1 MQTFV
6 RAGLAALVLTAVPA
20 LAQAQGAVKIG
31 YIDSRVILQQAPGRA
46 EAEAAFQ
53 KEMQTYQTQVQRMG
67 DSLNTLIAS
76 YDKQELTLSPTAKA
90 TRQQQIRDR
99 QQAYQERV
107 QGLQDQAQQRQ
118 SELMG
123 PIMERINQVIAD
135 VRAQEGYSFILDVG
149 ATGGVVVAA
158 DTTLNLT
165 DKVIAR
171 LKAVAVRPGA
181 TGSGIGIA
189 TPAPTTTAAPS
200 SQPAGIKPKPPTQ

>member
-6 RAGLAALVLTAVPA
+6 RAGLAALALAAAPV

-46 EAEAAFQ
+46 DAEAAFQ
-53 KEMQTYQTQVQRMG
+53 KEMETYQGQVKRMG
-67 DSLNTLIAS
+67 DSLNVLIS
-76 YDKQELTLSPTAKA
+76 NYDKQELTLSPTAKA

-107 QGLQDQAQQRQ
+107 QSLQDQAQQRQ

-123 PIMERINQVIAD
+123 PIMERINQVINEL
-135 VRAQEGYSFILDVG
+135 RAQEGYSLIFDVG
-149 ATGGVVVAA
+149 AGNGVVVAA

-171 LKAVAVRPGA
+171 LKSVAVRPAGTGA
-181 TGSGIGIA
+181 TTTPS
-189 TPAPTTTAAPS
+189 PAPATGAPS
-200 SQPAGIKPKPPTQ
+200 SQPAGITKPKP